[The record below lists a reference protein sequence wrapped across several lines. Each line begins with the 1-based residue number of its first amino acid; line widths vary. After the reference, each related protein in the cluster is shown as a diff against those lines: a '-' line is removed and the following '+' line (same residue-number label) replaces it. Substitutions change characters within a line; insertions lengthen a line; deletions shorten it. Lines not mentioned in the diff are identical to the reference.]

1 MLFASI
7 LDSLQDVTSV
17 LFALVAFAALFLLL
31 EVLDRG
37 WR

>member
-31 EVLDRG
+31 EALDRG